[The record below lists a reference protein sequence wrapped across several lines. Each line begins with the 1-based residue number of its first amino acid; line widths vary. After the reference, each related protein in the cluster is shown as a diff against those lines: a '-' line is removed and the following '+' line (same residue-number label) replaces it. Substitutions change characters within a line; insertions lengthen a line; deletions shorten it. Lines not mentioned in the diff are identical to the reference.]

1 MNPASAQKRIAFGY
15 NRNYDKIVLN
25 EGQAGCVWLI
35 FSYYDEGK
43 SLAEIK
49 DILEGLNIPSPQNKK
64 VWGKRPF
71 PTFYPTR
78 ITWAPTSIRRL
89 SSKTFLTEC
98 RRDKRAITPNSTV
111 ITSGFAF

>member
-49 DILEGLNIPSPQNKK
+49 GILEGMNIPSPQNKK
-64 VWGKRPF
+64 VWGKQTISNILSNPHYLGSED
-71 PTFYPTR
+71 YPKIIEQDLFDR
-78 ITWAPTSIRRL
+78 VQARKARHN
-89 SSKTFLTEC
+89 SK
-98 RRDKRAITPNSTV
+98 
-111 ITSGFAF
+111 

>member
-49 DILEGLNIPSPQNKK
+49 DILEGLNVPSPQNKK
-64 VWGKRPF
+64 VWGKQ
-71 PTFYPTR
+71 T
-78 ITWAPTSIRRL
+78 ISNIL
-89 SSKTFLTEC
+89 SNPHYLGSDEHPKIIEQDLFDRVQARKASHNSK
-98 RRDKRAITPNSTV
+98 
-111 ITSGFAF
+111 

>member
-25 EGQAGCVWLI
+25 EGQAGCVWLF

-49 DILEGLNIPSPQNKK
+49 DILEGLNVPSPQNKK
-64 VWGKRPF
+64 VWGKQTISNILSNPHYLGSED
-71 PTFYPTR
+71 YPKIIEQDLFDR
-78 ITWAPTSIRRL
+78 VRARKASHN
-89 SSKTFLTEC
+89 SK
-98 RRDKRAITPNSTV
+98 
-111 ITSGFAF
+111 